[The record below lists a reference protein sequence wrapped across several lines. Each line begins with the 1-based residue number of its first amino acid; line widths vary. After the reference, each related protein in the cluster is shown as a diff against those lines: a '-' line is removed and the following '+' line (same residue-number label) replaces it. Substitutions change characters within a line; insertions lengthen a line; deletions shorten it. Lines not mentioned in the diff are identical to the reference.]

1 MLPFASPLLWHLTRL
16 RGLKVIAKKSW
27 ALTDDFEAY
36 FTYKERLFVME
47 TPFAKVNVV
56 LLGLAADERLFSE
69 VEAQVQNFP
78 WYLLLLGPV
87 ALMRFFFLPFNPL
100 PKTFE
105 RYGARPTSRVE

>member
-16 RGLKVIAKKSW
+16 QGLRVIAKKSW

-47 TPFAKVNVV
+47 TPFARVNVV
-56 LLGLAADERLFSE
+56 LLGPAADERLFSE
-69 VEAQVQNFP
+69 VEAQVQSFP

-87 ALMRFFFLPFNPL
+87 ALMRFFFRPFNPPL
-100 PKTFE
+100 RTLE
-105 RYGARPTSRVE
+105 RYQARPASRVE